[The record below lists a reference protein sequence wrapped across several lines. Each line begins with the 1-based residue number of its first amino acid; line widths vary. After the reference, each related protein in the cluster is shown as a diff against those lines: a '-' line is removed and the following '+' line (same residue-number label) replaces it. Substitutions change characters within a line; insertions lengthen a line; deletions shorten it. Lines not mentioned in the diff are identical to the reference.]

1 MRHANTSPPALLR
14 ALALL
19 LAAQL
24 LGSSA
29 ALAQDDGAPAKPEPQ
44 AAPPAAEPAAPS
56 EKPAE
61 TAGGAK
67 KKKEEQAIGLN
78 PHIARRLAKAVE
90 LFEADKLD
98 EALAVVNELAGR
110 RRLRPPDLAQ
120 IHRFRGFI
128 YLAKGDS
135 DKAAVELELALEQH
149 GLDRFA
155 EQQTMY
161 SLAQLYTQNGKYDRA
176 LALIDSWFASA
187 DAPTA
192 DAYFLKAMI
201 LMQQEKYKAA
211 VEPARLAVE
220 MTPTPKESWIR
231 LLIAVYTQLE
241 EFENVATYLERLIA
255 MSPNKKQY
263 WIQLAA
269 VRNHLKQDSRALAAM
284 QLANEGELL
293 SEDKELRQLSR
304 LLFARELPLQCA
316 QELDAAIAK
325 GVVKADAETYRM
337 LSNCYIAA
345 RESELALEPLA
356 RAGELSKDGESYML
370 LAQMYLQREKFD
382 EALAAL
388 DKALA
393 KSKPEQKA
401 SVQLLIGVALLGSD
415 RLDEAERSFRAASGD
430 KKVGDAAKSYLKFVE
445 DERLRKAALSQQ
457 AQLTSDAAEP

>member
-1 MRHANTSPPALLR
+1 MRHRPAPLFVVMR
-14 ALALL
+14 MLALL
-19 LAAQL
+19 AAGCW
-24 LGSSA
+24 LGADDARAQEYGA
-29 ALAQDDGAPAKPEPQ
+29 AAGPAQP
-44 AAPPAAEPAAPS
+44 AAPPDPVK
-56 EKPAE
+56 KPN
-61 TAGGAK
+61 GA
-67 KKKEEQAIGLN
+67 KKKEEQTVGLN

-90 LFEADKLD
+90 LFETDKLD

-110 RRLRPPDLAQ
+110 RRLRAPDIAQ

-135 DKAAVELELALEQH
+135 DTAAKELELALEQN

-176 LALIDSWFASA
+176 LALMDNWFASVET
-187 DAPTA
+187 PTA

-201 LMQQEKYKAA
+201 LMQQENYKAA
-211 VEPARLAVE
+211 VEPARIAVE

-231 LLIAVYTQLE
+231 LLIAVYTQIE
-241 EFENVATYLERLIA
+241 DYENVATYLERLIV

-263 WIQLAA
+263 WVQLAA

-284 QLANEGELL
+284 QLAHEGELL
-293 SEDKELRQLSR
+293 TEDKELRQLSR

-325 GVVKADAETYRM
+325 GAIKADAEIYRM

-345 RESELALEPLA
+345 RESDLALEPLA
-356 RAGELSKDGESYML
+356 KAGELSKDGESYTL
-370 LAQMYLQREKFD
+370 LAQMYLQRENFA
-382 EALAAL
+382 EALAVL

-401 SVQLLIGVALLGSD
+401 SVQLLIGVALLGTD
-415 RLDEAERSFRAASGD
+415 RLDEAERSFRAAAGD
-430 KKVGDAAKSYLKFVE
+430 KKVGEAAKSYLKFVE
-445 DERLRKAALSQQ
+445 EERLRKAALGQQ
-457 AQLTSDAAEP
+457 AQAEPDLAQH